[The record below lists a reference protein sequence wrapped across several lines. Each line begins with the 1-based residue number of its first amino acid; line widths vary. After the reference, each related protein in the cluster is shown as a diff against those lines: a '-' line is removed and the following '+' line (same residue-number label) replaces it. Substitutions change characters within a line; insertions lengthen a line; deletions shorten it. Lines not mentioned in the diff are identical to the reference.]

1 MGDEGKPSKKLK
13 IKGKMKR
20 LDRPPDN
27 PVVDVRKYI
36 VIDISH
42 TRKTGTVTVLG

>member
-1 MGDEGKPSKKLK
+1 MGDDGRPSKKLK

-27 PVVDVRKYI
+27 PVVDVSPDVCIYNN
-36 VIDISH
+36 
-42 TRKTGTVTVLG
+42 